1 MGKVKRQEELQKPKF
16 QQTKLCFSSFS
27 PTNINKE
34 KKATE
39 ECTKKLERSIQE
51 LNIST
56 SGSSHADPC
65 KNCSCTALKP
75 NSNEV
80 CDLSYC
86 TKCILEKVNETAE
99 WISKNEQDTFV
110 YKNGN
115 TIQHVKTKAKWACL
129 VCRGLCDCKTCLGSK
144 RMLSFNIKTT
154 KKAMIDI
161 NPPEL
166 TEINLLYSEQEI
178 WTRLQIREFIFRF
191 GEIYGFENR
200 LLTSLQNVQGD
211 WRIKKFGAYIVWQ
224 FLIILNNTTN
234 YELTLEETEDSIP
247 QLAKN
252 ILNGWISDKK
262 LDNLY
267 FDKEGKHLALLQALN
282 TEGMTG
288 RRWQDIAELL
298 AVAQV
303 NDIPVPTSRD
313 ITSKDIDKMDIDD
326 DDDNDE
332 QSRLDATIKR
342 YQKSTNRNL
351 LSIEDELKM
360 INMLLELLLYDTQ
373 IRQSL
378 VAAGQKAMTKE
389 LRDLE
394 LDFKKYQ
401 KDWKRENLANL
412 MNRTN
417 LSNRLHQ
424 LQATKGKDQEL
435 KQVQIELDALETL
448 IRDQDQ
454 DLSKKQLELYIYT
467 QKQEKRLKS
476 LGSDML
482 GNEYWLFNDI
492 LDHLNNATDYR
503 NNEPYWAYGII
514 IIGPG
519 FKKDERRKWWFVKGN
534 EDIKLLKDWITNESK
549 KHTENADLKRISTG
563 IEERIKYLVS
573 LENVVYGE
581 GFFQ

>member
-1 MGKVKRQEELQKPKF
+1 
-16 QQTKLCFSSFS
+16 
-27 PTNINKE
+27 
-34 KKATE
+34 
-39 ECTKKLERSIQE
+39 
-51 LNIST
+51 
-56 SGSSHADPC
+56 
-65 KNCSCTALKP
+65 
-75 NSNEV
+75 
-80 CDLSYC
+80 
-86 TKCILEKVNETAE
+86 
-99 WISKNEQDTFV
+99 
-110 YKNGN
+110 
-115 TIQHVKTKAKWACL
+115 
-129 VCRGLCDCKTCLGSK
+129 
-144 RMLSFNIKTT
+144 MLSFNIKTT
-154 KKAMIDI
+154 KNTVIEV

-224 FLIILNNTTN
+224 FLIILNNTTH
-234 YELTLEETEDSIP
+234 YELTHEEMEDSIP

-267 FDKEGKHLALLQALN
+267 FDKEGKHLALLQVLN

-303 NDIPVPTSRD
+303 KDIPVPTSRD
-313 ITSKDIDKMDIDD
+313 ITNKDIDRMDIDD
-326 DDDNDE
+326 DE
-332 QSRLDATIKR
+332 QSHLDATIKI

-378 VAAGQKAMTKE
+378 VAAGQKVMTKE

-401 KDWKRENLANL
+401 KDWKRENLVNL

-417 LSNRLHQ
+417 ISNRLHQ
-424 LQATKGKDQEL
+424 LQATKGKDKEL
-435 KQVQIELDALETL
+435 KDVQIELDALETL
-448 IRDQDQ
+448 IRDEDQ
-454 DLSKKQLELYIYT
+454 DYSKKQLELYIYS

-519 FKKDERRKWWFVKGN
+519 FKQDERKWWFVKGN
-534 EDIKLLKDWITNESK
+534 EDIKLLKDWITSESK
-549 KHTENADLKRISTG
+549 KHPENADLKHINTG

>member
-1 MGKVKRQEELQKPKF
+1 MGKVKRQEESQKPKF

-34 KKATE
+34 KKAAE
-39 ECTKKLERSIQE
+39 ECTKKLEKSIQE
-51 LNIST
+51 LNISK
-56 SGSSHADPC
+56 SVSSHVDPC
-65 KNCSCTALKP
+65 ENCSCTALKP
-75 NSNEV
+75 NTKEA

-99 WISKNEQDTFV
+99 WISKNKQDNFV

-154 KKAMIDI
+154 VIEI

-200 LLTSLQNVQGD
+200 LLASLQNVQGD

-224 FLIILNNTTN
+224 FLIILNTTTH
-234 YELTLEETEDSIP
+234 YELTHEEMEDSIP

-267 FDKEGKHLALLQALN
+267 FDKEGKHLALLQVLN

-303 NDIPVPTSRD
+303 KDIPVPTSRD
-313 ITSKDIDKMDIDD
+313 ITNKDIDRMDIDD
-326 DDDNDE
+326 DE
-332 QSRLDATIKR
+332 QSHLDATIKK

-351 LSIEDELKM
+351 LSIADELKM

-378 VAAGQKAMTKE
+378 VAAGQKVMTKE

-401 KDWKRENLANL
+401 KDWKQENLVNV
-412 MNRTN
+412 MSRTN

-424 LQATKGKDQEL
+424 LQATKGKDKEL
-435 KQVQIELDALETL
+435 TQVQIELDALETL

-454 DLSKKQLELYIYT
+454 DFSKKQLELYIYS
-467 QKQEKRLKS
+467 QKQEKRLES

-519 FKKDERRKWWFVKGN
+519 FKKDERKWWFVKGN
-534 EDIKLLKDWITNESK
+534 QDIKLLKDWITSEFK
-549 KHTENADLKRISTG
+549 KHPENADLKHISTG
-563 IEERIKYLVS
+563 IEERMKYLVS